1 MADGIGQATNLWVTK
16 TCRKE
21 DGTAGVLV
29 AECKSLGANRL
40 VIGSYGRKIV
50 APVVARPSR
59 SIWALAASFN
69 A

>member
-1 MADGIGQATNLWVTK
+1 MADGIGQATNLLVTK
-16 TCRKE
+16 TYRKE
-21 DGTAGVLV
+21 DGTAGLPGRRMQSPGGNLLV
-29 AECKSLGANRL
+29 M
-40 VIGSYGRKIV
+40 GSYGRKIV